1 MEHHVLPTFGTR
13 PIASVTPTLVQGWI
27 RRLSEALAPATVE
40 VVFRHTASVFTSAVA
55 DGLIARSPCVNAKLP
70 RRERRLVVP
79 LETDEVLA
87 IASAA
92 TPRYRAA
99 FLVAAGTGLRQ
110 GELFGL
116 TLDHVDFPRR
126 RLHVEQ
132 QLITLNGTPSFGPPK
147 TVASRRTIPMPDVV
161 LHELVAQARDFP
173 DPDAARRLLF
183 TSRVGGPVRR
193 NTASDIWHRATDRAG
208 HRRGDREGWH
218 ALRHYYA
225 SLLIRH
231 GESVKVVQARLGHA
245 SASETL
251 DTYAHLWPDSDD
263 LTREAI
269 DEILGASAARVAT
282 TLARR
287 QGRLVPPDQTN
298 ATKFG

>member
-1 MEHHVLPTFGTR
+1 VR
-13 PIASVTPTLVQGWI
+13 Q
-27 RRLSEALAPATVE
+27 LSESLAPATVE
-40 VVFRHTASVFTSAVA
+40 VVFRHTASVFKCAVA
-55 DGLIARSPCVNAKLP
+55 DGLIARSPCEHVKLP

-79 LETDEVLA
+79 LETETVLTLA
-87 IASAA
+87 ETA

-99 FLVAAGTGLRQ
+99 FIVAAGTGLRQ
-110 GELFGL
+110 AELFGL
-116 TLDHVDFPRR
+116 TLAHVDFPRQ

-132 QLITLNGTPSFGPPK
+132 QLLTLKGGTSFGPPK
-147 TVASRRTIPMPDVV
+147 STASRRTIPLPEVV
-161 LHELVAQARDFP
+161 LHELVAHVGDYP
-173 DPDAARRLLF
+173 DPDVRRRLVF
-183 TSRVGGPVRR
+183 TSRDGAPVRR
-193 NTASDIWHRATDRAG
+193 NIASDIWHRASDRAG
-208 HRRGDREGWH
+208 RERGRREGWH

-269 DEILGASAARVAT
+269 DQALGARVAPA
-282 TLARR
+282 LAVSPRSG
-287 QGRLVPPDQTN
+287 GR
-298 ATKFG
+298 